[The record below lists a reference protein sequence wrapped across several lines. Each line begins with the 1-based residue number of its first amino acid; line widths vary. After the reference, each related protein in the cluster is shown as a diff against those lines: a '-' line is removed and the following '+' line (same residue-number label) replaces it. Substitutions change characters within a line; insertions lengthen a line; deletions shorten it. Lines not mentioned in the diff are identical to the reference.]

1 VTTTTTAAAAGAP
14 KSSTLHFALTIVTDS
29 MPKCFLQTSRLGSPY
44 WGVLVSFCFGL
55 LAFLSI
61 SSGSDQAFTWL
72 SNLSGGCRAC
82 LDWDSHFACA
92 MSLVSAPLLPI
103 KYLHLLYFVPRPMSH
118 THAHPPAGLLTQPLR
133 PTRRAPVSRDPRS
146 RIPWPVFRDLS
157 PPLCHVS
164 VSSVSLSLLQPLPAL
179 RTDSPLLLVPHDH
192 RLTHTPPRTSPQQ
205 PHRVDH
211 HLSMLRPFPTR
222 SAPAGHRPPQP
233 PPPELVPALHG
244 LHLHRVLLRHPALQ
258 RLHSVHTLL

>member
-133 PTRRAPVSRDPRS
+133 PTRRAPCPVTRVPGSRGLCSVTFPL
-146 RIPWPVFRDLS
+146 PFVTS
-157 PPLCHVS
+157 PCRPCLS
-164 VSSVSLSLLQPLPAL
+164 VSFSPFL
-179 RTDSPLLLVPHDH
+179 RFV
-192 RLTHTPPRTSPQQ
+192 
-205 PHRVDH
+205 
-211 HLSMLRPFPTR
+211 PTR
-222 SAPAGHRPPQP
+222 PYSSCRTITG
-233 PPPELVPALHG
+233 
-244 LHLHRVLLRHPALQ
+244 
-258 RLHSVHTLL
+258 